1 MRTVA
6 RPLFCTLSGF
16 GMSQILP
23 HEMEQAVPEIS
34 GELPDALPERGVLV
48 LQLYPGWIDIY
59 NTARAR
65 FLENVMNIYNARGTP
80 ATDKYCFDHPGHS
93 LNQDEELLKRI
104 SEEAQD
110 RPVLV
115 HFKVQGEPEDH
126 EPRLRELEQQLVHF
140 LTKDGLVVSLIRAR
154 HPTRAQALLHRP
166 MPDGELSKV
175 KVDFDLKPYL
185 ENSVTRE
192 QEGQT

>member
-1 MRTVA
+1 
-6 RPLFCTLSGF
+6 
-16 GMSQILP
+16 MSQILP
-23 HEMEQAVPEIS
+23 REMEQAVSEIS

-48 LQLYPGWIDIY
+48 LQVYPGWIDIY

-93 LNQDEELLKRI
+93 LMQDEELLKRI
-104 SEEAQD
+104 REEAQD

-115 HFKVQGEPEDH
+115 HFRVQGEPEDH

-185 ENSVTRE
+185 ESSVTRE